1 MSSGTSKQRDQRPLP
16 RRRPLTLALTA
27 ALAHGALIGVSTAH
41 AQDSDE
47 AAQLDAVTV
56 TATRR
61 AASVQE
67 VPLNITALSGDIL
80 REEGI
85 GNLAEIGRSVPGLY
99 VIDQGGRASS
109 QIIVRGLNADPIAAS
124 EALGN
129 GGGGS
134 VATYIGEIPLYLD
147 LRLEDIE
154 RVEVLLGPQG
164 TLYGAGTLGG
174 AIRYIPKR
182 PSFDGTE
189 LQVRGSVY
197 DLAHSASFGYTGGVT
212 ANFPVSD
219 TFALRFSL
227 DYLDDPGF
235 IDYDFLV
242 RDPGISDPEPNFND
256 AEDVAANLRR
266 KEDADFQQTLSGR
279 VGLRWQPS
287 DAIDANLTYYFQ
299 DQEAGG
305 RTQNHAVAFGTG
317 NYVSAHRYEEPN
329 DRRNELL
336 ALEVVA
342 DLGFAELTSATGV
355 SRYDELGQRDQTDL
369 LITLEYSY
377 EAFPS
382 FSAFTREEQEED
394 TFNQE
399 LRLVSTSDGPLNWIV
414 GGFYNSLDVEASS
427 KEFTPGYPEYL
438 GGDRPDNLEYFAVNK
453 TELEEFAVYGELGYE
468 FTDKW
473 QLTVGARYYDY
484 TLDTQ
489 DAVDFPLANSIF
501 GDAGPNDIFLDFQNG
516 GQSDSGSLFKI
527 NTSYQF
533 TPDFLGYF
541 TISEGYRI
549 GNSNGVAPCPD
560 PLPANQIA
568 CGLPDELQYFPDKT
582 TNYELGVRSQWLNRR
597 LTINGA
603 VYYID
608 WEDPQLAG
616 TTDNAALPIT
626 LNGNGAESR
635 GVEVAFDALLTD
647 SLSLKGSFAY
657 TKAELSEDAP
667 ALLNTFTG
675 PGFGPRIDVDGLS
688 GDRLPGSPEV
698 QGNLY
703 LSYDMVVAND
713 WDLRLNY
720 GVSGIGDILTRT
732 GGRADGE
739 KLGGFTLHN
748 ASATLRG
755 DNWSVQLYAKN
766 LWDKY
771 AVTGVRATRASV
783 QTVADENGDS
793 VTVRRYYNDVLRPRE
808 IGLRFSYDF
817 EI

>member
-1 MSSGTSKQRDQRPLP
+1 MSNRIIKTGPSRKLP

-27 ALAHGALIGVSTAH
+27 ALAHGALIGVGVAN
-41 AQDSDE
+41 AQEADE
-47 AAQLDAVTV
+47 ASRLDAVTV

-61 AASVQE
+61 AESVQE
-67 VPLNITALSGDIL
+67 VPLNITALDGDIL
-80 REEGI
+80 RDEGI

-99 VIDQGGRASS
+99 VLDQGGRASS

-129 GGGGS
+129 GGGGT
-134 VATYIGEIPLYLD
+134 VATYVGEIPLYVD

-182 PSFDGTE
+182 PSFDGNE
-189 LQVRGSVY
+189 LQVRSSIY
-197 DLAHSASFGYTGGVT
+197 DLAHSSDLGFSTGVT
-212 ANFPVSD
+212 ANIPLSD
-219 TFALRFSL
+219 TFAFRMSL
-227 DYLDDPGF
+227 DYVDDPGF

-242 RDPGISDPEPNFND
+242 INPGVSDPEPNFND
-256 AEDVAANLRR
+256 PNAVAANLRR
-266 KEDADFQQTLSGR
+266 KEDADFQEILSGR
-279 VGLRWQPS
+279 VGLRWQPNES
-287 DAIDANLTYYFQ
+287 VDANLTYYFQ
-299 DQEAGG
+299 DHESGG
-305 RTQNHAVAFGTG
+305 RTQNHEVAFGTG
-317 NYVSAHRYEEPN
+317 RYTSAHRYEEPN

-342 DLGFAELTSATGV
+342 DLGFAELTSATGY
-355 SRYDELGQRDQTDL
+355 SKYDEVGQRDQTDL

-382 FSAFTREEQEED
+382 FSAFTREDQEES

-414 GGFYNSLDVEASS
+414 GGFYNRLDVDAFSR
-427 KEFTPGYPEYL
+427 EFTPGYPEYL
-438 GGDRPDNLEYFAVNK
+438 GGSRPDNLEYFSVNK
-453 TELEEFAVYGELGYE
+453 TELEEMAIYGELGYDI
-468 FTDKW
+468 TDQW
-473 QLTVGARYYDY
+473 QVTVGARYYDY

-489 DAVDFPLANSIF
+489 DAVDFPLFNSIF
-501 GDAGPNDIFLDFQNG
+501 GDAGPTDIFLDFQQG
-516 GQSDSGSLFKI
+516 GQSDNGSLFKF

-533 TPDFLGYF
+533 TPDLLGYF

-560 PLPANQIA
+560 PLPDNQIA

-582 TNYELGVRSQWLNRR
+582 TNYEVGIRSQWLDRR

-603 VYYID
+603 IYYID

-635 GVEVAFDALLTD
+635 GVELSFDALLSN
-647 SLSLKGSFAY
+647 SLSLRGSFAY

-667 ALLNTFTG
+667 ALLNTFSP
-675 PGFGPRIDVDGLS
+675 PGFGPRIDVDGLA

-698 QGNLY
+698 QGSLY
-703 LSYDMVVAND
+703 LSYDTVVGSD

-720 GVSGIGDILTRT
+720 GVNGIGDILTRT

-739 KLGGFTLHN
+739 RLGGFSVHN
-748 ASATLRG
+748 ASATLTG
-755 DNWSVQLYAKN
+755 GNWSLQLYAKN

-771 AVTGVRATRASV
+771 AITGVRATRASV
-783 QTVADENGDS
+783 QTVADENGDP
-793 VTVRRYYNDVLRPRE
+793 VTVRRYYHDVLRPRE
-808 IGLRFSYDF
+808 IGLRLIYDF
-817 EI
+817 EL